1 MAYHC
6 HSLLRDVLQRCWSCC
21 RTSSSSAVR
30 CLSIPLGPL
39 PLLLSLRRGTGTL
52 CCRGRRTGRPGCGSC
67 TLVSAPWAGEDAA
80 AVPQRCG
87 AAAPPGGWLLARVPA
102 CQYVF
107 AVPARVLYGTAQKPS
122 QLSWLGFSSTHS
134 FRTCKTQ
141 SVPRNHALCQKF
153 GSGPVHVCVAFR
165 WDRTKLVPV
174 QTLACQGMRVGKWN
188 RMWWIPLHG
197 SPTCLPHMHWA
208 HRYRYR
214 LWCTVRIGVR
224 LGGVS
229 LAR

>member
-52 CCRGRRTGRPGCGSC
+52 CCRGRRTGRPGCGSF

-87 AAAPPGGWLLARVPA
+87 AAAPPGGWLLMHSGGISAYFSCSCACNPASVRV
-102 CQYVF
+102 
-107 AVPARVLYGTAQKPS
+107 R
-122 QLSWLGFSSTHS
+122 
-134 FRTCKTQ
+134 RT
-141 SVPRNHALCQKF
+141 
-153 GSGPVHVCVAFR
+153 GS
-165 WDRTKLVPV
+165 
-174 QTLACQGMRVGKWN
+174 
-188 RMWWIPLHG
+188 
-197 SPTCLPHMHWA
+197 
-208 HRYRYR
+208 
-214 LWCTVRIGVR
+214 CTVRYSSEAQPAQLAGLFPPRIRSVHVKLSQFLGTMHCVR
-224 LGGVS
+224 SSVPDPYTCV
-229 LAR
+229 

>member
-39 PLLLSLRRGTGTL
+39 SLLLSLRRGTGTL

-122 QLSWLGFSSTHS
+122 QLSLAGLFPPRIRSVHVKLSQFLGTMHCVRS
-134 FRTCKTQ
+134 
-141 SVPRNHALCQKF
+141 SVPD
-153 GSGPVHVCVAFR
+153 PYTCV
-165 WDRTKLVPV
+165 
-174 QTLACQGMRVGKWN
+174 
-188 RMWWIPLHG
+188 
-197 SPTCLPHMHWA
+197 
-208 HRYRYR
+208 
-214 LWCTVRIGVR
+214 
-224 LGGVS
+224 
-229 LAR
+229 